1 MASPTHIDRTKARSV
16 IHAGA
21 LEAWSPTRSR
31 ICTGRWRSIVAGLT
45 EESNWRSGRMGF
57 SMKLQ
62 PRLLADLAR
71 LTTALDSS
79 TVDLAQLV
87 DRLSSDIDAAVSA
100 VISIAL
106 TVVVDGEYFKVL
118 ASTGGTADR
127 VPASSLRLTLA
138 DPHDTGAEKHLLI
151 LSGIPGSLVDFAADV
166 KYSLGLGGDSIE
178 LDRHLPGSGEPGS
191 LEPDT
196 HALAAVSEMN
206 QAIGVLIAG
215 GRSATE
221 GRAELH
227 RLAAKSGTPTAEI
240 ARRTLRDARG
250 WFPPPGH

>member
-1 MASPTHIDRTKARSV
+1 M
-16 IHAGA
+16 
-21 LEAWSPTRSR
+21 
-31 ICTGRWRSIVAGLT
+31 
-45 EESNWRSGRMGF
+45 RSGRTGF

-100 VISIAL
+100 MMSITL
-106 TVVVDGEYFKVL
+106 TVIVDGEYFEVS
-118 ASTGGTADR
+118 ASRGGSSDR
-127 VPASSLRLTLA
+127 MPASSLRLTLT
-138 DPHDTGAEKHLLI
+138 DPRSAGTEKYLLI
-151 LSGIPGSLVDFAADV
+151 LSGTAGALVDFTADV
-166 KYSLGLGGDSIE
+166 SYSLGLGRDYAV
-178 LDRHLPGSGEPGS
+178 LDGHLAGFGESGA
-191 LEPDT
+191 
-196 HALAAVSEMN
+196 HALAAVSEVN

-215 GRSATE
+215 GRSAAE

-227 RLAAKSGTPTAEI
+227 RLAAQSGKPTAEV

-250 WFPPPGH
+250 WFPPQGP